1 MLFFKN
7 NFTMEMSELE
17 IFRLKRLIKFLDSA
31 KGSGTSLVTLAL
43 PPGEQISRAMT
54 MLTNEHSTA
63 SNIKSRVNRLSVL
76 GAIVSCQQKL
86 KLLQKVPENGL
97 VIFSGTVMLP
107 EGKEKK
113 VAFDIEPFRP
123 ISQKVYACDSVFHT
137 ECLSELLYDDQTYG
151 FIIVDGSGALFATLS
166 GSTRTTISSFQVCL
180 PKKHGRGG
188 QSALRFE
195 RLRKEKR
202 HNYLR
207 KVAENASQCFLRDN
221 KCFVSGIVLAGSA
234 EFKTKLLESDLFDTR
249 LKGKV
254 LGTFDIPYGGEAGLS
269 QAIDAS
275 QTLLGGVKYAKEKE
289 VLSLFFREISKD
301 KNTYCFG
308 KNEAMTALELGA
320 VETLI
325 VFQDSEEKHEGESFI
340 DWICENYKNFGCSLE
355 LVSNSTPESS
365 QFIKGFGG
373 IGCILRYPVE
383 FQQVEEESDDFW

>member
-1 MLFFKN
+1 MA
-7 NFTMEMSELE
+7 ELE

-54 MLTNEHSTA
+54 MLTNEHGTA

-86 KLLQKVPENGL
+86 KLLSKVPENGL

-113 VAFDIEPFRP
+113 VAFDVEPFRP
-123 ISQKVYACDSVFHT
+123 ISQKVYACDNVFHT
-137 ECLSELLYDDQTYG
+137 DCLKELLYDDKTYG

-166 GSTRTTISSFQVCL
+166 GSTRTTLLSFDVSL

-207 KVAENASQCFLRDN
+207 KVAENATQCFIQDN
-221 KCFVSGIVLAGSA
+221 KCNVLGIVIAGAA
-234 EFKTKLLESDLFDTR
+234 EFKTKLLESDLFDQR
-249 LKGKV
+249 LRTKV
-254 LGTFDIPYGGEAGLS
+254 LGIFDIPYGGEPGLS
-269 QAIDAS
+269 QAIDMS
-275 QTLLGGVKYAKEKE
+275 QNLLGGVKYAKEKE
-289 VLSLFFREISKD
+289 ILSLFFREIAKD
-301 KNTYCFG
+301 TNTYCFG
-308 KNEAMTALELGA
+308 KKEALHALELGA

-325 VFQDSEEKHEGESFI
+325 VFQDSGETHENQLFV
-340 DWICENYKNFGCSLE
+340 DWICENYGNFGCTLE
-355 LVSNSTPESS
+355 LVSDSTPESS

-373 IGCILRYPVE
+373 VGCILRYPVE
-383 FQQVEEESDDFW
+383 FVIETSEETDDFW